1 MSKTGHLITYEEFS
15 QCSRLLMAAVLSPL
29 SMRDSD
35 RVSGMIDVLSAL
47 ASEKPTPEAL
57 KEKLEE
63 FDGYQVPQA

>member
-1 MSKTGHLITYEEFS
+1 MSNTGHLITYEEFS
-15 QCSRLLMAAVLSPL
+15 QCSRLLLAAVSSPI

-47 ASEKPTPEAL
+47 ASEKPTPQAL